1 MDDKELLKSRME
13 DLSQRA
19 FNRNYTTYSEFL
31 NIEEISRLKS
41 LRLPTNYILYGG
53 YNNAERCIAGFS
65 CEGTDGFPIDCI
77 EISPVNE
84 KFADKLSHRDFL
96 GSLMNLGINRNLLGD
111 IAIKNNTGYLFCL
124 SNISKY
130 IVENLSRIKHTSV
143 KCSIYDGAPDFVNQL
158 PQSEEIIVS
167 SLRADAVIA
176 SVYNL
181 SRKVTG
187 ELFSL
192 GRVFVNSKQ
201 TYKDSVLLKNGDIVS
216 VRGYGRFIFEEQLR
230 ETKKHRYIVSVRIY
244 R

>member
-31 NIEEISRLKS
+31 NIEEISLLKS
-41 LRLPTNYILYGG
+41 LRLPTNYILFGG
-53 YNNAERCIAGFS
+53 YDNAERCVAGFACDS
-65 CEGTDGFPIDCI
+65 AEGFPVDCI

-111 IAIKNNTGYLFCL
+111 IAIKDSTGYLFCL
-124 SNISKY
+124 SNISQY
-130 IVENLSRIKHTSV
+130 IIDNLSRIKHTSV
-143 KCSIYDGAPDFVNQL
+143 KCSIYDGTPDFVNQL

-167 SLRADAVIA
+167 SLRADAVTA

-181 SRKVTG
+181 SRKSTG

-192 GRVFVNSKQ
+192 GKVFINSRQ
-201 TYKDSVLLKNGDIVS
+201 TYKDSVLLKNGDVVS
-216 VRGYGRFIFEEQLR
+216 VRGYGRFIFEEQIR